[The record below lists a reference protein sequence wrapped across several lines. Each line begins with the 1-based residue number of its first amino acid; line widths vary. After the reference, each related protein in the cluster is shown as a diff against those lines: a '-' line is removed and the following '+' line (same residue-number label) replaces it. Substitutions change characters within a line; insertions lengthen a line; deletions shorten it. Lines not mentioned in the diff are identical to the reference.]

1 VEAAPLPESPKSQ
14 STTRPLGCL
23 RWLALTGVAALLI
36 GGVVAWKFIDES
48 ARLIS
53 GAGQWLQSV
62 GDQMHSRTVTETFRE
77 RLVQV
82 TSTEGDVLELAVVE
96 MDETFS
102 RADSRSLLGEMLYL
116 GTTISEIR
124 VPVVYRYHLKLS
136 DPWKIEIVG
145 DECRVLAPMI
155 RPSLPPAVRTDAMEK
170 KSAAGW
176 LRFNAAD
183 NLVQLEKGLTPR
195 LELRAGDRRRLE
207 SARAAS
213 RESVEKFVRRWV
225 LESQPNIEQMK
236 IVVRFPDEVGAA
248 GASTAVTSGL
258 P

>member
-1 VEAAPLPESPKSQ
+1 M
-14 STTRPLGCL
+14 GCM
-23 RWLALTGVAALLI
+23 RWVALTALAAMLI
-36 GGVVAWKFIDES
+36 GGVVVWKFIDES
-48 ARLIS
+48 AHLLS
-53 GAGQWLQSV
+53 ETGQWLQSV
-62 GDQMHSRTVTETFRE
+62 GDRMHSRSVTETFRE
-77 RLVQV
+77 RLIQV
-82 TSTEGDVLELAVVE
+82 TSTEGDVLELAVLE
-96 MDETFS
+96 MEETFS

-145 DECRVLAPMI
+145 DECRVLAPPI

-195 LELRAGDRRRLE
+195 LELRAADRRRIDSSRE
-207 SARAAS
+207 AS

-225 LESQPNIEQMK
+225 LESQPNMDRMK
-236 IVVRFPDEVGAA
+236 LVVRFPDEVGA
-248 GASTAVTSGL
+248 SGTPSSVRSPAL
-258 P
+258 